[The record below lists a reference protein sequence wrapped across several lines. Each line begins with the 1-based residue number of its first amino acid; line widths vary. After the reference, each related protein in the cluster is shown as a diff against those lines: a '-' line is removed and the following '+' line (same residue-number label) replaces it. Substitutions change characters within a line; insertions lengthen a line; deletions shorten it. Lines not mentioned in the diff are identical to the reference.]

1 MGHKVH
7 PYGFRIGIIKPW
19 LAKWYAD
26 RDYATLLQEDMR
38 IRELVA
44 RQLSNASVS
53 QVEIERGINHV
64 TVTVHTAKPGI
75 VIGKGGANVEALR
88 TNVGKL
94 TNKKVKLEIKEIL
107 QPELDGMLLA
117 QNVAGQ
123 LERRIAFRKAIKQSI
138 QRTIKAGAKG
148 VKIQVS
154 GRLGGSEMSRTEWDK
169 EGRIPLG
176 TLRADIS
183 YGVVHAHTTY
193 GRIGVKAWVYRGEQL
208 GERPGSA
215 RTEPRAPRRAAAGA
229 RSSTRGRRTNL
240 VGRWSRRRAA
250 AATATVEAPEVAE
263 EPQRPVELE
272 QPVTEAAP
280 EAAAGRGRDGNDG
293 RGAEWSRRHRSSS
306 EDVAETTAEPV
317 ASAAEPAEAPE
328 AASGARGDGG
338 ARGGRAGPRCIG
350 AEAEVE
356 VEGFLTML
364 MPKRVKH
371 RKVQRGRRAG
381 LAKGGTTVS
390 FGDFGLMAEE
400 VCWLTSRQIEAARR
414 AMTHH
419 IKRGGRVWIRVFP
432 DKPVTKK
439 PAEVRMGSGKGAPDH
454 WVAVVKPGRVMFEMS
469 GVSEPIAREA
479 MRLAGH
485 KLPISTKFVI
495 KEGQEHGHQ

>member
-44 RQLSNASVS
+44 KQLSNASVS

-215 RTEPRAPRRAAAGA
+215 RTEPRPPRRGSAPTRTRAARPATPRPAAEEGAAPTATAVQEAAPKARAPRRTAKAAAEPTPAEQQVIAEAPGEA
-229 RSSTRGRRTNL
+229 AEAA
-240 VGRWSRRRAA
+240 AA
-250 AATATVEAPEVAE
+250 AATANQTDAPAAPTAPDTQPAAAPAPEVG
-263 EPQRPVELE
+263 PSDDG
-272 QPVTEAAP
+272 AADAP
-280 EAAAGRGRDGNDG
+280 AGAD
-293 RGAEWSRRHRSSS
+293 A
-306 EDVAETTAEPV
+306 P
-317 ASAAEPAEAPE
+317 AAE
-328 AASGARGDGG
+328 S
-338 ARGGRAGPRCIG
+338 
-350 AEAEVE
+350 
-356 VEGFLTML
+356 
-364 MPKRVKH
+364 
-371 RKVQRGRRAG
+371 
-381 LAKGGTTVS
+381 S
-390 FGDFGLMAEE
+390 
-400 VCWLTSRQIEAARR
+400 
-414 AMTHH
+414 
-419 IKRGGRVWIRVFP
+419 
-432 DKPVTKK
+432 DK
-439 PAEVRMGSGKGAPDH
+439 ES
-454 WVAVVKPGRVMFEMS
+454 
-469 GVSEPIAREA
+469 
-479 MRLAGH
+479 
-485 KLPISTKFVI
+485 
-495 KEGQEHGHQ
+495 